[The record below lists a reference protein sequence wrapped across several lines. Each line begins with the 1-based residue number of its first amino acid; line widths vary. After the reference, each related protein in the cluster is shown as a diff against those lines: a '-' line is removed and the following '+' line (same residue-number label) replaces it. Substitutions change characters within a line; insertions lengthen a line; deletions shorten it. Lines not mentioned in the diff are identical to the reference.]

1 MDLPKPQYAY
11 VGRLYAAVVASGANP
26 GSANRES
33 VDTLIRILARS
44 NWAGDNADILNI
56 WNRGGD
62 VYGDMIKDLRSYAST
77 VTKAR
82 RAARAQP
89 AVLAVT
95 EPTDAVTAQD
105 PSVQK

>member
-26 GSANRES
+26 ASANRES

-44 NWAGDNADILNI
+44 TWVADNADIINI

-62 VYGDMIKDLRSYAST
+62 VYGDMIKDLRAYAST
-77 VTKAR
+77 VTKSR
-82 RAARAQP
+82 KAAKAVRAQP
-89 AVLAVT
+89 VA
-95 EPTDAVTAQD
+95 PTQLPVVD
-105 PSVQK
+105 PDTPK